1 MLENL
6 TKSAEVIRDVIPL
19 KDCLDVVVDNERV
32 AVLRI
37 KNDTQM
43 DDLRAL
49 ATGVLCGDENWILIR
64 KLSNEAQYGTDDE
77 IDILEETDETD
88 IVFEL
93 EIMTNKGKR
102 IMGFATKY
110 SFEHANGKES
120 TDYALSILRC
130 AADDFGINLYYDGP
144 QYYTRCK

>member
-32 AVLRI
+32 AVLRV

-49 ATGVLCGDENWILIR
+49 ATGVLCGNENWILIR
-64 KLSNEAQYGTDDE
+64 KLSNEAQYDADDE

-102 IMGFATKY
+102 IMKFATKY
-110 SFEHANGKES
+110 SFEHQTKS
-120 TDYALSILRC
+120 TDYALSILNC
-130 AADDFGINLYYDGP
+130 AANDLGINLYYDGP
-144 QYYTRCK
+144 VYYTRPE